1 MAKSTAPEKST
12 AELTKTKKSVKPV
25 RLDINTQREAEIMAF
40 GLAHA
45 YNELGKLMLN
55 SRAEDRQIFAEESK
69 KVESM
74 ADLLVKRFDLQSE
87 ES

>member
-12 AELTKTKKSVKPV
+12 ESLNSVKPV
-25 RLDINTQREAEIMAF
+25 KLNINTKREAEIMAF

-45 YNELGKLMLN
+45 YRELGELMLK

-69 KVESM
+69 KVETM
-74 ADLLVKRFDLQSE
+74 ADLLAKRFGLPSE